1 MQNLYSSLYSPA
13 TISSHYNNL
22 LVTLFVM
29 RVKLFRKVEDEA
41 KNHES
46 DVVGSRNLPL
56 CGEK

>member
-1 MQNLYSSLYSPA
+1 M
-13 TISSHYNNL
+13 
-22 LVTLFVM
+22 TLFVM

-46 DVVGSRNLPL
+46 DVVGSWDVPL